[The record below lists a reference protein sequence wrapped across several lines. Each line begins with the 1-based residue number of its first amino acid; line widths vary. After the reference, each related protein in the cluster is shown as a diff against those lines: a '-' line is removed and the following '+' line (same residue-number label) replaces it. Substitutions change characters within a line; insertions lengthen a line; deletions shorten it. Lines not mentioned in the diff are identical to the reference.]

1 MALAPGTRIGAFTI
15 EAPLG
20 AGGMGEVYRARD
32 LRLDRSVALKV
43 LPELFT
49 LDYERL
55 ARFTREAH
63 LLASLNHPNIAAIY
77 GVEESGHA
85 RALILELV
93 DGPTLAERIALGAIR
108 WREAVPIARHIAL
121 ALDAAHDR
129 GIVHRDLKP
138 ANVKLT
144 PDGTI
149 GGVDRGGDRA
159 AATVPPPSRN
169 IGVVLNWPAQLQ
181 GHTP

>member
-1 MALAPGTRIGAFTI
+1 MALAPGTRIGAFTL

-55 ARFTREAH
+55 ARFTPEAH

-93 DGPTLAERIALGAIR
+93 DGPT
-108 WREAVPIARHIAL
+108 
-121 ALDAAHDR
+121 
-129 GIVHRDLKP
+129 
-138 ANVKLT
+138 
-144 PDGTI
+144 
-149 GGVDRGGDRA
+149 
-159 AATVPPPSRN
+159 PSRN